1 VVIAAALWPAVRRY
15 QLVGWVAHFAKPIAL
30 VPSMMG
36 IASVFALGAR
46 ADAVAARAKVG
57 DWHIFYGDIHA
68 GTIAIRSVNPT
79 DTAG

>member
-1 VVIAAALWPAVRRY
+1 
-15 QLVGWVAHFAKPIAL
+15 
-30 VPSMMG
+30 MMG
-36 IASVFALGAR
+36 IAPVFALGAR